1 MIFQLSLPIALP
13 SASTI
18 PIGLFVGIGALIVLG
33 IGAFVTISLI
43 LKTMREHAVFKR
55 TLDIVMFQVTLPKD
69 ISSDEREE
77 GVGDQIKERIAVAEQ
92 WLSTLAGLPT
102 TSFDRWLY
110 GRPIVVF
117 EIVAREDGV
126 IAFYAGTER
135 RYVDHLE
142 KQIYA
147 FYPEA
152 AVEISSDHTIYET
165 SDTIIG
171 GYLKLAKSAHL
182 PLATYLDLEAD
193 PIQSI
198 TAALAKLQNGDAA
211 VIQYVCRPA
220 TAAAR
225 VKGKKAA
232 RSTTLGKQKDVS
244 GKSSALGDLKDA
256 ALKSSEQKQKEQGEA
271 SQLTSRGQERVELV
285 EAKITQQQFDV
296 NIRLSASTRSP
307 DDAERVFNSMA
318 GAFAQYDLPDL
329 NTLKLHRAGKS
340 RQFMRDLIFRVP
352 RQANS
357 ATLST
362 TELASLFHFPLPT
375 TGTPNILWRGAKIS
389 PAPAEI
395 PTEGIVLGENV
406 YRGVSNPI
414 HFAPDDR
421 RRHLYLI
428 GQTGTGKTT
437 LFLNMIVQDIVAGN
451 GVGVVDPHGDLIED
465 ILMHIPPER
474 QQDVILFDPRDTERP
489 LGFNILEAKDP
500 AQKDMVVNEVVQ
512 ILQKLAARLNPESV
526 GPMFEHYLRNS
537 LMALAE
543 DENATLIDVPRMFV
557 DEPFRNQILRHDM
570 DPTVRQFWEREFA
583 QSQRGQMSADM
594 LSYVISKLGR
604 FIGNATVRN
613 LIGQPRSSFDVRE
626 VMDQKK
632 ILLCNLS
639 KGQLGDIN
647 SDLLGFV
654 LVSKIQIAALGRANM
669 PEDQRSDFYLYL
681 DEFQNFTTDSIATI
695 LSEARKYRLNLNL
708 THQFIQQLEDDIKD
722 AVFGNVGT
730 VVSYRIGVDDSEFMA
745 QQFDPV
751 FTEYDLL
758 NLERFTAYI
767 RLLIKGTPSR
777 PFSLKIPPPP
787 AGGDTTQREAI
798 REYSRQTYGRSK
810 ADVEQ
815 QIVERFQ
822 IGSEPTKGGKSGGG
836 DYLSESLFDVS

>member
-1 MIFQLSLPIALP
+1 
-13 SASTI
+13 
-18 PIGLFVGIGALIVLG
+18 
-33 IGAFVTISLI
+33 
-43 LKTMREHAVFKR
+43 
-55 TLDIVMFQVTLPKD
+55 QVTLPKD
-69 ISSDEREE
+69 IASDEREE
-77 GVGDQIKERIAVAEQ
+77 GVGEQIKERIAVAEQ
-92 WLSTLAGLPT
+92 WLSTLASLPT
-102 TSFDRWLY
+102 TSFDKWLY

-152 AVEISSDHTIYET
+152 AVEVSSDHTIYET
-165 SDTIIG
+165 SDTIVG
-171 GYLKLAKSAHL
+171 GHLKLAKSSHL

-193 PIQSI
+193 PIGSL
-198 TAALAKLQNGDAA
+198 TASLAKLQNQDAA
-211 VIQYVCRPA
+211 IIQYVCRPA
-220 TAAAR
+220 TAKARQKGRQAAR
-225 VKGKKAA
+225 RTV
-232 RSTTLGKQKDVS
+232 LGKQKDVA
-244 GKSSALGDLKDA
+244 GKSSALAKLSDST
-256 ALKSSEQKQKEQGEA
+256 LKSSESKQKSQSEA
-271 SQLTSRGQERVELV
+271 AQLTGRGQERVELV
-285 EAKITQQQFDV
+285 EAKVTEQQFDV
-296 NIRLSASTRSP
+296 NIRISASTRAA
-307 DDAERVFNSMA
+307 DDAERVFNSIA
-318 GAFAQYDLPDL
+318 GAFSQYDLPDL
-329 NTLKLHRAGKS
+329 NHLNLSRVGKS
-340 RQFMRDLIFRVP
+340 RQFIRDLVFRVP
-352 RQANS
+352 RQKTS

-375 TGTPNILWRGAKIS
+375 TATPNILWRGAKAG
-389 PAPAEI
+389 PAPAEL
-395 PTEGIVLGENV
+395 PAEGIVLGDNL
-406 YRGVSNPI
+406 YRGISNPV
-414 HFAPDDR
+414 HFAQDDR

-437 LFLNMIVQDIVAGN
+437 LFLNMIVQDIVAGH

-465 ILMHIPPER
+465 ILMHIPAER
-474 QQDVILFDPRDTERP
+474 ANDVILFDPRDTDRP
-489 LGFNILEAKDP
+489 LGFNILESKDP

-526 GPMFEHYLRNS
+526 GPMFEHYLRNA
-537 LMALAE
+537 LMALVE

-557 DEPFRNQILRHDM
+557 DEPFRKKILQYDI

-583 QSQRGQMSADM
+583 QSQKGQMSADM

-613 LIGQPRSSFDVRE
+613 LIGQPHSSFDVRE
-626 VMDQKK
+626 VMDQQK

-654 LVSKIQIAALGRANM
+654 LVAKIQIAALGRANI
-669 PEDQRSDFYLYL
+669 PEDQRPDFYLYL

-708 THQFIQQLEDDIKD
+708 THQFTQQLEDDIKD

-730 VVSYRIGVDDSEFMA
+730 IISYRIGVDDAEFMA
-745 QQFDPV
+745 QQFEPV

-758 NLERFTAYI
+758 NLDRFTAYI
-767 RLLIKGTPSR
+767 RLLISGTPAR

-787 AGGDTTQREAI
+787 AGGDNQNREAI
-798 REYSRQTYGRSK
+798 REHSRATYGRAK

-815 QIVERFQ
+815 QILERFQ
-822 IGSEPTKGGKSGGG
+822 IGTPPPKDEKGGGA